1 MTKETYYFS
10 HDYNTRSDEKIK
22 KLIYKHGYEGYGLFW
37 AIIEELYQNANVM
50 QMDSERIAYELRTD
64 SERINSII
72 HDFDLFIIQDNQFSS
87 RSVQHRLDRRNAKSQ
102 KARQS
107 AQQRWNNANVMRT
120 HSDSNAIKE
129 SKVKESKEYFKEPTI
144 AELQKEFPN
153 LDAQRFHDFYTSK
166 GWMVGKTKMKDWKAA
181 ARNWL
186 RRDTSKVQPNNPK
199 ATLDD

>member
-186 RRDTSKVQPNNPK
+186 RRDTPKVQPNNPK